1 MHFKHTE
8 HTQKY
13 FSKCKSLAEELTKYD
28 WNSVRG
34 FQIDFSKGDD
44 SLKYQFL
51 KFSSKLYTK
60 VQETNSKNINKFLND
75 PNVLSLGIIDV
86 LANSKVEIH
95 KDHDYWSALFYRVQI
110 PINAPGAVFIYGG
123 EEIVWE
129 TEKVYIF
136 DVMNVPHGAKNDTD
150 QNFQMVYIDIS
161 QSAVTQTE
169 QQKPV
174 NTIMLEYQ
182 KKVLDNIPHDLIFNE
197 YKKYCT
203 EEELKAQE
211 EYLDHYNRNLEIG

>member
-13 FSKCKSLAEELTKYD
+13 LSRCKELAKELTEYD
-28 WNSVRG
+28 WSSVRG
-34 FQIDFSKGDD
+34 FQIDFTKGDD

-60 VQETNSKNINKFLND
+60 IQETNNENINIFLND

-86 LANSKVEIH
+86 LAHSKVEIH
-95 KDHDYWSALFYRVQI
+95 KDHDYWSSLFYRIQI
-110 PINAPGAVFIYGG
+110 PVNAPGAIFIYDE
-123 EEIVWE
+123 EEIIWE

-136 DVMNVPHGAKNDTD
+136 DVMNTSHGARNDTD
-150 QNFQMVYIDIS
+150 EDFQMIYIDIS
-161 QSAVTQTE
+161 QDPIIENQNQHPFKAMIS
-169 QQKPV
+169 
-174 NTIMLEYQ
+174 EYQ
-182 KKVLDNIPHDLIFNE
+182 KKVLDNIPHDLIFSE

-203 EEELKAQE
+203 DEELKAQK
-211 EYLDHYNRNLEIG
+211 EYLDHYNRNLKMR